1 MFEVISVLRGAVG
14 AAAAGQTEARPF
26 PSQGATWGRASRDEG
41 SPEGPQAA
49 RAHKP
54 HKQVGQPH
62 KQGRARGR
70 LAGHGSSPKGR
81 GKEAVGRSTYSKLTP
96 GHLAQLTDK

>member
-1 MFEVISVLRGAVG
+1 MFEVISVLRGSVG

-26 PSQGATWGRASRDEG
+26 PSQGATWGRASRGEG

-49 RAHKP
+49 RAHK
-54 HKQVGQPH
+54 PH

-81 GKEAVGRSTYSKLTP
+81 GKEAVGCSTYSKLTP
-96 GHLAQLTDK
+96 AGHLAQLTDK

>member
-14 AAAAGQTEARPF
+14 LAAAGQTEARPF
-26 PSQGATWGRASRDEG
+26 PSQGATWGRASRGEG
-41 SPEGPQAA
+41 SPKGPQAA
-49 RAHKP
+49 RAAP
-54 HKQVGQPH
+54 QAARAQQPH

-96 GHLAQLTDK
+96 GHVAQLTDK

>member
-14 AAAAGQTEARPF
+14 LAAAGQTEARPF
-26 PSQGATWGRASRDEG
+26 PSQGATWGRASRGEG

-49 RAHKP
+49 RAQQP

>member
-26 PSQGATWGRASRDEG
+26 PSQGATWGRASRGEG

-49 RAHKP
+49 RAAP
-54 HKQVGQPH
+54 Q
-62 KQGRARGR
+62 A
-70 LAGHGSSPKGR
+70 GR
-81 GKEAVGRSTYSKLTP
+81 GAAPQAGASSRAASGARLEP
-96 GHLAQLTDK
+96 

>member
-26 PSQGATWGRASRDEG
+26 PSQGATWGRASRGEG

-49 RAHKP
+49 RAAP
-54 HKQVGQPH
+54 QAA
-62 KQGRARGR
+62 RAAPKAGASSRAASGAR
-70 LAGHGSSPKGR
+70 LEP
-81 GKEAVGRSTYSKLTP
+81 
-96 GHLAQLTDK
+96 

>member
-26 PSQGATWGRASRDEG
+26 PSQGATWGRASRGEG

-49 RAHKP
+49 KAAPQAARGAAP
-54 HKQVGQPH
+54 QA
-62 KQGRARGR
+62 GRAAPQAGASSRAASGAR
-70 LAGHGSSPKGR
+70 LEP
-81 GKEAVGRSTYSKLTP
+81 
-96 GHLAQLTDK
+96 

>member
-26 PSQGATWGRASRDEG
+26 PSQGATWGRASRGEG

-49 RAHKP
+49 RAAP
-54 HKQVGQPH
+54 QAA
-62 KQGRARGR
+62 RAAPKTGASSRAASGAR
-70 LAGHGSSPKGR
+70 LEP
-81 GKEAVGRSTYSKLTP
+81 
-96 GHLAQLTDK
+96 